1 MDYSLKERLIGAI
14 VLVALVVAI
23 IPFLLDGRDDGV
35 SSKSLIPEQQQEE
48 NNRQIIVLNLK
59 RNNPSPLSQDSEE
72 FLNFEW
78 FNKIVDLVKNDMG
91 NSKSEDRSKTQE
103 YKIINNSDSSDRP
116 WVIQLGSFSLFDNAN
131 QKVKLL
137 NAQGYKSYIRKGIRD
152 NEMIYNVWLG
162 PQRSKKE
169 SDELS
174 LQLMKDKHE
183 NQVVPY

>member
-14 VLVALVVAI
+14 VLVTLMVGIV
-23 IPFLLDGRDDGV
+23 PFFLDGRIEEA
-35 SSKSLIPEQQQEE
+35 SSKSLIPEQQQKES
-48 NNRQIIVLNLK
+48 NRQTIVLKLK
-59 RNNPSPLSQDSEE
+59 RSNPSPLIEKQEE

-78 FNKIVDLVKNDMG
+78 INKIVDLVRNYMG
-91 NSKSEDRSKTQE
+91 NSKSEDKSTTEE
-103 YKIINNSDSSDRP
+103 YKIINNSDSNDRL

-137 NAQGYKSYIRKGIRD
+137 NSQGYKSYIRKGIRD

-169 SDELS
+169 SEELS
-174 LQLMKDKHE
+174 LQLIKNKHE

>member
-1 MDYSLKERLIGAI
+1 
-14 VLVALVVAI
+14 
-23 IPFLLDGRDDGV
+23 
-35 SSKSLIPEQQQEE
+35 
-48 NNRQIIVLNLK
+48 
-59 RNNPSPLSQDSEE
+59 
-72 FLNFEW
+72 
-78 FNKIVDLVKNDMG
+78 MG